1 MSTSSSS
8 ERVHA
13 WLAAAARGFE
23 ALRVRN
29 FRLFWIGQVIS
40 VTGTWM
46 QTTAQAWLVLK
57 LTNDSPLAL
66 GTVITLQFLP
76 VMLFALY
83 GGVLAD
89 RLPKRRTLVITQT
102 LLMIQATIF
111 GILVVT
117 GVIQLWHVYVLAVTQ
132 GLITAIDNPVR
143 QTFIF
148 EMVGRKDLVNAIGLN
163 SMTFQGARIFGPAL
177 AGVVIQLIGIAPTL
191 ILNAISFIPVI
202 GALLMMDAKAFFAAP
217 LAREGSVWGNLKE
230 GVKYAVRTPTIL
242 SILIVVA
249 FIGTFGYNFTVVTPL
264 VADDI
269 LKTSAAG
276 FGLLSA
282 AMGVG
287 AMFAAIGTA
296 YARTITMRRM
306 LISGGLFSVFLG
318 ALALSTSF
326 GLSMLLFGLVGFTSI
341 TCATATNSLLQLNTP
356 EQLRGRVLSINVLLA
371 QGSTPIGGLFLG
383 GVGQAAGVSTA
394 IFLCAALCLLGVV
407 VTEAY
412 RWWLGP
418 DLARRSPSI
427 GKAETR

>member
-1 MSTSSSS
+1 MQAWRTS
-8 ERVHA
+8 
-13 WLAAAARGFE
+13 AARGFE
-23 ALRVRN
+23 SLRVRN
-29 FRLFWIGQVIS
+29 FRLFWFGQVIS

-57 LTNDSPLAL
+57 LTDDSPLAL

-89 RLPKRRTLVITQT
+89 RLPKRRTLVITQS
-102 LLMIQATIF
+102 LLAIQATLF
-111 GILVVT
+111 AILVAT
-117 GVIQLWHVYVLAVTQ
+117 GAIQLWQVYVLAVTQ
-132 GLITAIDNPVR
+132 GLITAIDNPLR
-143 QTFIF
+143 QAFIY

-177 AGVVIQLIGIAPTL
+177 AGVVIKLIGIAPTL

-202 GALLMMDAKAFFAAP
+202 WALLLMNPRAFFAAP
-217 LAREGSVWGNLKE
+217 LARDGSIWQNLKE
-230 GVKYAVRTPTIL
+230 GVKYAVHTPTIL

-264 VADDI
+264 VADNI
-269 LKTSAAG
+269 LKTDSVG

-287 AMFAAIGTA
+287 ALIAAIGTA
-296 YARTITMRRM
+296 YAHQITMRRM
-306 LISGGLFSVFLG
+306 LISGGLFSIALG

-326 GLSMLLFGLVGFTSI
+326 NLSMLLFVVLGVTGI

-383 GVGQAAGVSTA
+383 SVGQAAGVGSA
-394 IFLCAALCLLGVV
+394 IFLCAVLCLVGVGV
-407 VTEAY
+407 AVSY
-412 RWWLGP
+412 RWWV
-418 DLARRSPSI
+418 A
-427 GKAETR
+427 